1 MTQLRADRKRDADLP
16 LACPR
21 DGRAMET
28 LHRDGATFARCGGC
42 GGHWLDQEEVRRVST
57 EDESSALVSRVEA
70 RSSPFA
76 CPRCQA
82 PCVTAW
88 VGDVRVDGCT
98 ACHGV
103 WLDAPEVAEAK
114 RAASTWTTS
123 ERPGR
128 RFAAFVADL

>member
-1 MTQLRADRKRDADLP
+1 MP

-21 DGRAMET
+21 DGRNMEK
-28 LHRDGATFARCGGC
+28 LHHDGVTFARCVGC
-42 GGHWLDQEEVRRVST
+42 HGHWIDEEEVRRVSSA
-57 EDESSALVSRVEA
+57 EESSALLSRVEA

-82 PCVTAW
+82 PCVAAW
-88 VGDVRVDGCT
+88 MGDVRVDGCT

-114 RAASTWTTS
+114 RAAGTWTAS
-123 ERPGR
+123 EHAGR
-128 RFAAFVADL
+128 RFASFVSGL